1 MVIWSIEVSGRERP
15 VSRVR
20 GLEVSAHGSKASKD
34 NRNRVLWMNL
44 PERLLSNFCVK
55 YLFRPLNVKTW
66 GRRRLRNVWAPHGF
80 VQEDK
85 DITITVE
92 QSIFNHDVNTSTHI
106 YRAELSQS
114 LLLKIKILKNPNH
127 RTIHFVSYY
136 NWVFRGLRINLLLMS
151 SIIRLLENMLVE
163 NMHKIQKYIE

>member
-1 MVIWSIEVSGRERP
+1 MSGRERP

-20 GLEVSAHGSKASKD
+20 GLEVSAHGSKASKG
-34 NRNRVLWMNL
+34 NRNCVLWMNL
-44 PERLLSNFCVK
+44 PARLLSNFYVK

-106 YRAELSQS
+106 FRAKPISVAQNKILMKPKQQTD
-114 LLLKIKILKNPNH
+114 LLLAY
-127 RTIHFVSYY
+127 IHIVSYC
-136 NWVFRGLRINLLLMS
+136 NRIF
-151 SIIRLLENMLVE
+151 VVWG
-163 NMHKIQKYIE
+163 